1 MEPKGRPH
9 QMEKLFQRKREVLT
23 VLEVDFIV
31 VKQEVQ
37 KKKTK
42 EAAKQLKA

>member
-1 MEPKGRPH
+1 
-9 QMEKLFQRKREVLT
+9 MEKLFQRKREVLT